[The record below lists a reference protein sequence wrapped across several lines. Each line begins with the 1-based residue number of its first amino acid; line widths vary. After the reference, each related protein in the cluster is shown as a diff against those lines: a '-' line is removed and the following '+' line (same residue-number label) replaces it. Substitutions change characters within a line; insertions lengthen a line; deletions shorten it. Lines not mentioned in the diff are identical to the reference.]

1 MLSSWVYVSRSVT
14 TRISTVPAILL
25 LSLNDLVNPILISLS
40 IDASQL
46 PRSSSSQNNVG
57 S

>member
-40 IDASQL
+40 VDASQL
-46 PRSSSSQNNVG
+46 PRSSSQNNVG